1 MKSLPRL
8 LFSIL
13 LCELTGFLSSL
24 YVMGEINSWYAT
36 LTKPFF
42 SPPNWIFGPVWT
54 LLYALMGIYLY
65 KVWVSKMKLRS
76 LLLPLFALQLLL
88 NFLWSLFFFNLHDPL
103 LALIDILALW
113 FVLFVLIA
121 KTSKTS
127 WSIAWLLIPYILW
140 VSFAT
145 LLNIAILTLN

>member
-8 LFSIL
+8 LFSIV
-13 LCELTGFLSSL
+13 LCEATGFLSAL

-36 LTKPFF
+36 LTKPVF

-54 LLYALMGIYLY
+54 ILYALMGIYLY
-65 KVWVSKMKLRS
+65 KVWVSKIKLRS
-76 LLLPLFALQLLL
+76 LLLPLFAVQLLL
-88 NFLWSLFFFNLHDPL
+88 NFLWSLFFFNLHNPL

-113 FVLFVLIA
+113 FLIFVLIA